1 MAGSGVHGSGT
12 DRRRERESTPP
23 PSVSLSPAVIAPSVS
38 PAPRPVVSS
47 SRRGDALVA
56 GASNGPTP
64 APRLSA
70 LAAAP
75 RQPTSS
81 VMPSV
86 AVVANITAS
95 RNVNV
100 TSPALQP
107 SAGPAGP
114 ATARGRLSLIRD
126 DSLAPAA
133 AAPTATAAGGA
144 ATHGGGGGVV
154 LSRAERNARRA
165 QLAAQLATTVPARAV
180 DAYAELA
187 SLRLTNGT
195 GEAAVPRDLLRFAA
209 VALSHARELT
219 AARLL
224 ELE

>member
-1 MAGSGVHGSGT
+1 MSSV
-12 DRRRERESTPP
+12 TP
-23 PSVSLSPAVIAPSVS
+23 S
-38 PAPRPVVSS
+38 
-47 SRRGDALVA
+47 
-56 GASNGPTP
+56 
-64 APRLSA
+64 
-70 LAAAP
+70 AAA
-75 RQPTSS
+75 
-81 VMPSV
+81 V
-86 AVVANITAS
+86 ASMTAS
-95 RNVNV
+95 RNVHV
-100 TSPALQP
+100 TSPALQS
-107 SAGPAGP
+107 SAGPAAA

-126 DSLAPAA
+126 DSLAAPA
-133 AAPTATAAGGA
+133 AAPTAANVGA
-144 ATHGGGGGVV
+144 ASHGGGGVV

-180 DAYAELA
+180 DAYADLA